1 MITTR
6 PPRSI
11 SVMSGKAVV
20 KFDASK
26 PVDADALV
34 RAVEDA
40 GFEAQPLK
48 AKPTQAARTEAR
60 LSVEGMTCAS
70 CSGSVQ
76 QALEALSGVLDAK

>member
-1 MITTR
+1 MA
-6 PPRSI
+6 
-11 SVMSGKAVV
+11 GKAVV

-26 PVDADALV
+26 SVDADAVV

-40 GFEAQPLK
+40 GFEAQLLK
-48 AKPTQAARTEAR
+48 AKPARATRTEAR

-76 QALEALSGVLDAK
+76 QALEALDGVIDAK